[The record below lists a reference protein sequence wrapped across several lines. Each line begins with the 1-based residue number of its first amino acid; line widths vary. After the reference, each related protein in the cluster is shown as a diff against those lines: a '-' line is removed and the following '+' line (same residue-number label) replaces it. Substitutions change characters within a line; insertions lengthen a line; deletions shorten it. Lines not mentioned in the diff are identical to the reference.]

1 MDHNNH
7 INTVENQP
15 KNVNK
20 KRERNR
26 IKKKKYKLKIKH
38 KRANTTPKYTKPS
51 LTVKTNRG
59 WRWFT
64 LKSKQLSLKQKKL
77 LFQAHNLYKIKE
89 RNSALI
95 FQLQCQLNTIF
106 FKDKNSAITTS
117 TTSSSNQTPASL
129 QEDIATLHSHNSH
142 LQLRIKTIKQSQ
154 LTNHSKHTSFLK
166 SSHQLNKG
174 HQLRHQLNKIN
185 NTHRLFLHLLQTRH
199 TLSSSNTAHIMEQ
212 NLKSQRATFTESEK
226 ILFFFGFFVTK
237 LAPTTSKRLL
247 RRLNK
252 TWSPN
257 RNKLN
262 MAESMMVDFIAKRI
276 HHRTSYVWKCC
287 YNAHLSNQ
295 KNYLGQKG

>member
-7 INTVENQP
+7 INTVQNQP
-15 KNVNK
+15 KNINK

-106 FKDKNSAITTS
+106 FKDKNSTITTS

-154 LTNHSKHTSFLK
+154 LTHHSKHTSFLK

-226 ILFFFGFFVTK
+226 ILFFFFLFFCYKACAHHFQAPVTQAKQDMVTK
-237 LAPTTSKRLL
+237 SKQTQYGRKYDGRFHSKKDTPPNLL
-247 RRLNK
+247 CLEM
-252 TWSPN
+252 
-257 RNKLN
+257 L
-262 MAESMMVDFIAKRI
+262 
-276 HHRTSYVWKCC
+276 
-287 YNAHLSNQ
+287 L
-295 KNYLGQKG
+295 

>member
-7 INTVENQP
+7 INTVQNQP

-154 LTNHSKHTSFLK
+154 LTHHSKHTSFLK

-174 HQLRHQLNKIN
+174 RQLRHQLNKIN

-212 NLKSQRATFTESEK
+212 NLKSQRATSTESEK
-226 ILFFFGFFVTK
+226 ILFFFFFFCYKACAHHFQAPVTQAKQDMVTK
-237 LAPTTSKRLL
+237 SKQTQYGRKYDGRFHSKKDTTPNLL
-247 RRLNK
+247 CLEM
-252 TWSPN
+252 
-257 RNKLN
+257 L
-262 MAESMMVDFIAKRI
+262 
-276 HHRTSYVWKCC
+276 
-287 YNAHLSNQ
+287 L
-295 KNYLGQKG
+295 

>member
-1 MDHNNH
+1 MHS
-7 INTVENQP
+7 Q
-15 KNVNK
+15 
-20 KRERNR
+20 
-26 IKKKKYKLKIKH
+26 
-38 KRANTTPKYTKPS
+38 
-51 LTVKTNRG
+51 TNFRFH
-59 WRWFT
+59 R
-64 LKSKQLSLKQKKL
+64 QKKL

-106 FKDKNSAITTS
+106 FKDKNSTITTS

-154 LTNHSKHTSFLK
+154 LTSHHSKHTSFLK

-226 ILFFFGFFVTK
+226 IK
-237 LAPTTSKRLL
+237 LSSSNKVHNFTSTSLPPDAISL
-247 RRLNK
+247 LNK
-252 TWSPN
+252 GTNLIYHHYSKHLFSP
-257 RNKLN
+257 K
-262 MAESMMVDFIAKRI
+262 DHRI
-276 HHRTSYVWKCC
+276 
-287 YNAHLSNQ
+287 
-295 KNYLGQKG
+295 

>member
-7 INTVENQP
+7 INTVQNQP

-20 KRERNR
+20 KTERNR

-154 LTNHSKHTSFLK
+154 LTHHSKHTSFLK

-174 HQLRHQLNKIN
+174 RQLRHQLNKIN

-226 ILFFFGFFVTK
+226 ILFFFFFVIK

-276 HHRTSYVWKCC
+276 QHRTSYVWKCC

>member
-7 INTVENQP
+7 INTVQNQP

-20 KRERNR
+20 KTERNR

-89 RNSALI
+89 RNSSLI

-117 TTSSSNQTPASL
+117 TTSSSNQTQASL

-154 LTNHSKHTSFLK
+154 LT
-166 SSHQLNKG
+166 
-174 HQLRHQLNKIN
+174 
-185 NTHRLFLHLLQTRH
+185 
-199 TLSSSNTAHIMEQ
+199 
-212 NLKSQRATFTESEK
+212 
-226 ILFFFGFFVTK
+226 
-237 LAPTTSKRLL
+237 
-247 RRLNK
+247 
-252 TWSPN
+252 
-257 RNKLN
+257 
-262 MAESMMVDFIAKRI
+262 
-276 HHRTSYVWKCC
+276 
-287 YNAHLSNQ
+287 HLSR
-295 KNYLGQKG
+295 GQKRAFTTQGFLNTSLIIESCTLRIFS